1 LYAGAVLLFINCRI
15 AIPVLCNF
23 ISALRTFG
31 DGFFYV
37 RNIFFRLSMI
47 ELHYCVVLFI
57 RFFNLLVGSLV
68 RVLKLL
74 VVRKDCTL
82 SAYSLESMI
91 TNVLS

>member
-1 LYAGAVLLFINCRI
+1 
-15 AIPVLCNF
+15 
-23 ISALRTFG
+23 
-31 DGFFYV
+31 
-37 RNIFFRLSMI
+37 MI